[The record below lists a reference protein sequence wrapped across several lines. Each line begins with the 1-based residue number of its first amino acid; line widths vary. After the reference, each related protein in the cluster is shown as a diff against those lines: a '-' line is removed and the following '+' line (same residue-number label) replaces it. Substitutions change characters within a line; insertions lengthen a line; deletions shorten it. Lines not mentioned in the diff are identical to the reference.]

1 MQYKY
6 ARRLQMVGCFCEGDE
21 AGCLETH
28 SKTGHAVHNPKP
40 QSQTNVL
47 FKDPKRC
54 LLHSA

>member
-1 MQYKY
+1 MPVDFKWW
-6 ARRLQMVGCFCEGDE
+6 AGICFCEGDE
-21 AGCLETH
+21 AGCLETL
-28 SKTGHAVHNPKP
+28 SKTGHAVHNSKP